1 MKFKFFFFL
10 LAAMFMIGGVSCQKS
25 GMGSKAKLTTTADS
39 ASYAI
44 GVQLGTNIKTNLS
57 QVPGGDQINVEM
69 LSNAFYSIIKGEEA
83 QLTAEQA
90 DAVVRDFFTKI
101 AGNEAQKNLE
111 EGNAFLE
118 KNKTRSGVKT
128 TESGL
133 QYEVIKEG
141 TGPKPTETD
150 QVKVHYHGTLINGTV
165 FDSSVERGEP
175 ITFAV
180 NGVIPGWT
188 EALKM
193 MSVGS
198 KWKIYLPSSLAYG
211 ERGAGS
217 QIGPNSVLVFEVELL
232 EIPK

>member
-10 LAAMFMIGGVSCQKS
+10 LASMFLFGGVSCQKS
-25 GMGSKAKLTTTADS
+25 GMDSKAKLVTSADS

-44 GVQLGTNIKTNLS
+44 GIQLGSNIKSNLE
-57 QVPGGDQINVEM
+57 QVSGGDQINVE
-69 LSNAFYSIIKGEEA
+69 LLANAFYSTIKGQEN

-90 DAVVRDFFTKI
+90 DAVVRDFFTKL
-101 AGNEAQKNLE
+101 ANNQAQKNLE
-111 EGNAFLE
+111 DGNAFLE
-118 KNKTRSGVKT
+118 KNKTREGVKT

-133 QYEVIKEG
+133 QYEIIKEG
-141 TGPKPTETD
+141 NGPKPTETD
-150 QVKVHYHGTLINGTV
+150 QVKVHYHGTLIDGTV

-193 MSVGS
+193 MPVGS
-198 KWKIYLPSSLAYG
+198 KWKIYLPSNLAYG

-217 QIGPNSVLVFEVELL
+217 QIGPNAVLVFEVELL